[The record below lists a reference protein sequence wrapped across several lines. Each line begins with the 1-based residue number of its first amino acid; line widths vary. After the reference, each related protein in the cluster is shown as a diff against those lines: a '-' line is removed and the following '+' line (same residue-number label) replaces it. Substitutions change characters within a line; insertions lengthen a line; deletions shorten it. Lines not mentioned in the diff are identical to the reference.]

1 MELRSKTLLF
11 KKIIMGIL
19 FIVKGQKTTK
29 GIA

>member
-11 KKIIMGIL
+11 KKIILGIL

-29 GIA
+29 EIT